1 MIDKPDGAFTGT
13 DEMGVSAPVAIVKNC
28 TTLEPVSATARIPS
42 RVSISTAPGFVPA
55 GVPGPTT
62 DGGVVEKSGNTAML
76 VTDGLL
82 SAGNGGVVRATDSGY
97 RPGKAELTALE
108 GRLRFNCREED
119 VEPCAKLL
127 PMKVGFASKP
137 PEPKYPPSTVRLKSL
152 PVALCAM
159 LSGSDAT
166 VVGRTGTTVM
176 VNGPAPLVTG

>member
-1 MIDKPDGAFTGT
+1 
-13 DEMGVSAPVAIVKNC
+13 MGVSEPVPMVKNC
-28 TTLEPVSATARIPS
+28 TAFEPVSATARIP
-42 RVSISTAPGFVPA
+42 RRASISTAPGLVPA
-55 GVPGPTT
+55 VADPTT
-62 DGGVVEKSGNTAML
+62 DGAVVEKSGNTAML

-82 SAGNGGVVRATDSGY
+82 RAGNGGVVRATDSGY
-97 RPGKAELTALE
+97 KPGKAELTALE

-119 VEPCAKLL
+119 VEPCARLL